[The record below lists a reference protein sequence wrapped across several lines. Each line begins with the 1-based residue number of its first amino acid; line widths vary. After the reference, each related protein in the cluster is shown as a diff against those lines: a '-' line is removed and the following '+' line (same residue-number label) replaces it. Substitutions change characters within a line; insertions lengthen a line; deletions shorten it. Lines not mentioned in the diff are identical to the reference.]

1 MAKLKDNYK
10 IIRLCRDLKIKKK
23 KDPVTSIREYCVDK
37 IEQIIA
43 DYNSEINLKNLLDIV
58 ASFLGI
64 EFKEIHTDAAIKEIS
79 EEYLSKKEIKFADLE
94 DEFTDET
101 DAVLIERRNAKE
113 WEKKFIA
120 VIDCRGLKKYKEYFS
135 KWHEIAHV
143 LCMPPQRNLPIY
155 YRTTIQKKEP
165 QEKLMDIVASD
176 FAFYSPLFLPE
187 LNAKLK
193 IHKKLSFELIDE
205 LRSEVCPSASR
216 HATIYAA
223 VSKAKIPAIFLVAK
237 LGLKKDE
244 ERQLESSQLSLIKS
258 EPIVEKLR
266 VKEVHVNSVA
276 KKEGLLVHKN
286 MEIPA
291 NSIISKIHL
300 NGQKG
305 DSVHAKENLNWWKHS
320 KGKLSDCRIKVEA
333 LKSGESVLV
342 LIQPI

>member
-1 MAKLKDNYK
+1 MAKLEDNYK
-10 IIRLCRDLKIKKK
+10 IIRLCKDLKIKKK
-23 KDPVTSIREYCVDK
+23 KDPVTSIREYCVDQV
-37 IEQIIA
+37 EEIIA
-43 DYNSEINLKNLLDIV
+43 DYNSKINLENLLNIV

-64 EFKEIHTDAAIKEIS
+64 EFEEINNDDDIHEIS
-79 EEYLSKKEIKFADLE
+79 NKYLLKKELRFAQLD

-101 DAVLIERRNAKE
+101 DAVLIERTNSKE
-113 WEKKFIA
+113 WEKQFVA
-120 VIDCRGLKKYKEYFS
+120 VIDCRGLNKYKEYFS

-143 LCMPPQRNLPIY
+143 LCLPSQRNLPIY

-165 QEKLMDIVASD
+165 QEKLMDMVASD

-193 IHKKLSFELIDE
+193 IHKKLSFKLIDE

-237 LGLKKDE
+237 MGLKKDE

-258 EPIVEKLR
+258 EPIIEKLR
-266 VKEVHVNSVA
+266 VKEVHVNSAA
-276 KKEGLLVHKN
+276 KREGLLVHKN

-291 NSIISKIHL
+291 NSIISEIYLKE
-300 NGQKG
+300 QKSN
-305 DSVHAKENLNWWKHS
+305 SVHDTENLNWWKHS
-320 KGKLSDCRIKVEA
+320 KGKLSDCRIEVEA
-333 LKSGESVLV
+333 LKSGERVLV
-342 LIQPI
+342 LI